1 MLQSLYRSM
10 VIMAAPLIL
19 ASLGGLITYHAG
31 IINVAMEGLILAG
44 AFAAVTFFLH
54 VFKRV
59 YWCGRSD
66 NCRHFIF
73 TIVFAVCYDLEIR

>member
-44 AFAAVTFFLH
+44 AFAAVTFSTCIQAGLLAWSQ
-54 VFKRV
+54 R
-59 YWCGRSD
+59 
-66 NCRHFIF
+66 
-73 TIVFAVCYDLEIR
+73 